1 MAKLINVGD
10 IQIRAFSEPM
20 MDGAQ
25 IYIVGKNPTNGRRVY
40 VPSVDFIEMD
50 DGHGESVRPTLVLP
64 FHTSSAAQ
72 VLMDDLWNI
81 GVRPTEGTG
90 SAGAM
95 TATQSHLEDMRKVVF
110 DLLSGKTKLDNS
122 S

>member
-1 MAKLINVGD
+1 MTEIKHVGD
-10 IQIRAFSEPM
+10 IQIRAFSEPI

-25 IYIVGKNPTNGRRVY
+25 IYITGKSLDNGKRVY
-40 VPSVDFIEMD
+40 VPSVDFIEVED
-50 DGHGESVRPTLVLP
+50 LGVSIRPTLTLP
-64 FHTSSAAQ
+64 FHISNAVQ
-72 VLMDDLWNI
+72 ILMDDLWNI

-110 DLLSGKTKLDNS
+110 DLLSGKTKLSND
-122 S
+122 